1 MPPFF
6 LFCSLLPDEELA
18 GEDKETFSDEI
29 VEAVVGEVVQ
39 TVRCTFEE
47 EHGNGEAAVRS
58 IASWLDARRFGDV
71 PALIICRSLLR
82 SPPER
87 LAAR

>member
-29 VEAVVGEVVQ
+29 VEAAVGEVVQ

-47 EHGNGEAAVRS
+47 EHGNGEAAVQHLAQSR
-58 IASWLDARRFGDV
+58 ISWLAPFTNQLL
-71 PALIICRSLLR
+71 ASLHG
-82 SPPER
+82 
-87 LAAR
+87 